1 MILKKIGV
9 ISDGLIAIIAG
20 NLLFVLLGSTLIP
33 QSWINSNN
41 LWNSVL
47 VLFFQIGIRLGL
59 VLLLGIIVWKLRSK
73 QPLSEAGF
81 SFNNYSLL
89 RLVGIGILMFCFAS
103 LPWKTIVFVNQLF
116 PFGEGLHGWD
126 YLNSV
131 SLSPAVVTYILV
143 SAMLLPPILEELYC
157 PGYLVKPN
165 QERIWANWCN
175 YDYWFYF
182 SFIPW
187 PFL

>member
-1 MILKKIGV
+1 MILKKMGV

-81 SFNNYSLL
+81 SFN
-89 RLVGIGILMFCFAS
+89 R
-103 LPWKTIVFVNQLF
+103 
-116 PFGEGLHGWD
+116 
-126 YLNSV
+126 
-131 SLSPAVVTYILV
+131 
-143 SAMLLPPILEELYC
+143 
-157 PGYLVKPN
+157 
-165 QERIWANWCN
+165 
-175 YDYWFYF
+175 F
-182 SFIPW
+182 SFFTIYSNPYKSIISI
-187 PFL
+187 FTRRIDADCCFDRYDKKSKNF